1 MRRPLLQPLIA
12 LGLVALFVAPVAA
25 VEPGGSGKETLKG
38 TLDALYVETFK
49 EAHPQERY
57 ELRTADGQVPLE
69 FADGGP
75 EGLDGAR
82 VEVTG
87 KRVGKTL
94 HVAGSRPGRD
104 LKVLR
109 TASEQE
115 LGALQTTDGD
125 GGTTTADGG
134 FTTAATVTKN
144 IAVILINFKDNTA
157 QPFSK
162 STVQA
167 AMTSSATSVK
177 KYVEEEGKGSWTVNA
192 TVHGWYTLDT
202 PSSSCNWSTW
212 ATMGGNAATAAG
224 INLSGFTNFIYIV
237 PSTSACGWA
246 GVAYVN
252 GAKSVLN
259 GNYSVQVMTHELG
272 HNWGLGHSNALY
284 CTSGVD
290 PGHDRRARGLPVERL
305 PGPVLDD
312 GQQRPAP
319 QPRIASR
326 RARPPERVPEGHR
339 RPGQHLH
346 DRLVLRQRAREA
358 GARARAATAPS
369 STSTTAPPTATSTR
383 SPPVR
388 RRSPA

>member
-12 LGLVALFVAPVAA
+12 LALVALFVAPVAA

-49 EAHPQERY
+49 EAHPHERY

-69 FADGGP
+69 FGDGGP
-75 EGLDGAR
+75 KGLEGAK

-87 KRVGKTL
+87 KRIGKTL
-94 HVAGSRPGRD
+94 HVASSRPGRD

-109 TASEQE
+109 KATDLE
-115 LGALQTTDGD
+115 LGALQTTDGE

-162 STVQA
+162 STVQT
-167 AMTSSATSVK
+167 AMTGSATSVK

-192 TVHGWYTLDT
+192 TVYGWYTIDT
-202 PSSSCNWSTW
+202 TSTSCSWSTW

-224 INLSGFTNFIYIV
+224 VNLAAFTNFVYIV

-252 GAKSVLN
+252 GSKSMLN
-259 GNYSVQVMTHELG
+259 GNYSVQVTI
-272 HNWGLGHSNALY
+272 
-284 CTSGVD
+284 
-290 PGHDRRARGLPVERL
+290 R
-305 PGPVLDD
+305 
-312 GQQRPAP
+312 
-319 QPRIASR
+319 
-326 RARPPERVPEGHR
+326 
-339 RPGQHLH
+339 
-346 DRLVLRQRAREA
+346 
-358 GARARAATAPS
+358 
-369 STSTTAPPTATSTR
+369 
-383 SPPVR
+383 
-388 RRSPA
+388 